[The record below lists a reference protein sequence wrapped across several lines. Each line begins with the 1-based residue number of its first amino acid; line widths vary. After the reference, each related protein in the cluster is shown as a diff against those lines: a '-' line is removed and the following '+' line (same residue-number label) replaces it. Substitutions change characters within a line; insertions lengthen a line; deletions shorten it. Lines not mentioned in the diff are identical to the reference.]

1 MIGAH
6 KAISQRSHGRTGARG
21 FGGWLA
27 GAAVAIALVVAPQFA
42 EARDQDG
49 GGRRGGSHAEG
60 RSFAG
65 RGDADRGRNFGNRES
80 AGREF
85 SGRSR
90 EARSFGDRGAG
101 ERRFGNRESGN
112 RNFGGRD
119 FTDRGRSYGGRDV
132 AERRG
137 DGQRFDGRRFDGRRF
152 DGRRFDGGRRSYGR
166 PTYGRSYG
174 GWRGSRWWGPSTFI
188 GFGSYYDDY
197 RAWPYY
203 GLAAWELAEYA
214 YLTEQ
219 QVRAQEDA
227 MIAATSAPLN
237 DPIAWND
244 GTASGSVTPLRDG
257 ETDDGRTC
265 REFQQE
271 ITVDGKR
278 QRAYGTAC
286 REPDGSW
293 QMVEK

>member
-1 MIGAH
+1 METTMIGAH
-6 KAISQRSHGRTGARG
+6 KAISQRSHMRTRAQGLG
-21 FGGWLA
+21 IWLA
-27 GAAVAIALVVAPQFA
+27 GAALAFALVAAPHLA
-42 EARDQDG
+42 EARDHDG
-49 GGRRGGSHAEG
+49 GGRRGGSNAEG
-60 RSFAG
+60 RSVAG
-65 RGDADRGRNFGNRES
+65 RGDGDRVRNFGNRES
-80 AGREF
+80 GGRAF
-85 SGRSR
+85 SGRTR
-90 EARSFGDRGAG
+90 EAGGFGDRGTG
-101 ERRFGNRESGN
+101 ERRFGNRNSGVE
-112 RNFGGRD
+112 RFAE
-119 FTDRGRSYGGRDV
+119 RGRSYGGRDV

-137 DGQRFDGRRFDGRRF
+137 DGQRFDDRRFDSRRF

-166 PTYGRSYG
+166 PYYSRGYG

-214 YLTEQ
+214 NLSEQ

-244 GTASGSVTPLRDG
+244 GAASGSVTPLRDG
-257 ETDDGRTC
+257 QTDDGRTC

-293 QMVEK
+293 EMVEK